1 MNADP
6 ATAADLDVVC
16 IGNAI
21 VDVLTQTDDATLG
34 RLGMTKGSMSLIDAE
49 TAEKLYEELGPGVET
64 SGGSAGNTAAGLASL
79 GAKCAYIGKVH
90 DDQLG
95 NIFAH
100 DIGAVG
106 AEYTTPMAT
115 DGPPT
120 ARCLILITPDAER
133 TMNTYLGACADLGP
147 DDIDEGLIGR
157 AKVTYLEGY
166 LWDRDEAKQAF
177 LRAAR
182 LAHAAGR
189 MTALT
194 LSDSFCVDRHRDS
207 FRELISGHIDILFAN
222 EAEILSLYET
232 DNFDAALQF
241 ARQDCTIAALTRSEK
256 GSVVISGDE
265 VHVVDAEPVS
275 RVLDTTGAGDQYA
288 AGFLYGYTR
297 GDDLASCA
305 RIGGI
310 AAAEVIAHV
319 GPRPQTSLAGLVA
332 GRFNGR

>member
-1 MNADP
+1 MSAEP
-6 ATAADLDVVC
+6 ASAADLDVVC

-21 VDVLTQTDDATLG
+21 VDVLTQNDDATLT
-34 RLGMTKGSMSLIDAE
+34 RLGMTKGSMSLVDAE
-49 TAEKLYEELGPGVET
+49 TAERLYQELGPGIET

-79 GAKCAYIGKVH
+79 GAKCAYIGRVR

-95 NIFAH
+95 EIFTH
-100 DIGAVG
+100 DIRAIG
-106 AEYTTPMAT
+106 AEYTTAPAT

-133 TMNTYLGACADLGP
+133 TMNTFLGACADLGP
-147 DDIDEGLIGR
+147 EDIDDALIGR

-177 LRAAR
+177 LKAAR

-207 FRELISGHIDILFAN
+207 FRALIKDHIDILFAN
-222 EAEILSLYET
+222 EAEILSLYEV
-232 DNFDAALQF
+232 DNFDTALQH
-241 ARQDCTIAALTRSEK
+241 AREDCAIAALTRSEK
-256 GSVVISGDE
+256 GSVVIAGDE

-275 RVLDTTGAGDQYA
+275 RVIDTTGAGDQYA

-297 GDDLASCA
+297 GDDLAHCA
-305 RIGGI
+305 RIGGV
-310 AAAEVIAHV
+310 AAAEVISHV
-319 GPRPQTSLAGLVA
+319 GPRPQDSLAGLVA
-332 GRFNGR
+332 ARLSEG